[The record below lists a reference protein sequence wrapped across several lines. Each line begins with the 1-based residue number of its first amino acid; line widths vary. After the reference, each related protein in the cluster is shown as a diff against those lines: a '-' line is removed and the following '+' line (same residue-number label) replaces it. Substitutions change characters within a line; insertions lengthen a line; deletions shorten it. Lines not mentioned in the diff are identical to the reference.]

1 MFGNVDGGMPCLQF
15 VQRTALD
22 QGMNL
27 YVEQMRGSAE
37 VVYSVCGE
45 EREAQETKQQPT
57 RTVFSLSCLV
67 QTRLRFTRTGGRIG
81 T

>member
-37 VVYSVCGE
+37 VVYSV
-45 EREAQETKQQPT
+45 ER
-57 RTVFSLSCLV
+57 SG
-67 QTRLRFTRTGGRIG
+67 RLRRQSNSRREPCFH
-81 T
+81 

>member
-37 VVYSVCGE
+37 VAYSVCGE
-45 EREAQETKQQPT
+45 ER
-57 RTVFSLSCLV
+57 
-67 QTRLRFTRTGGRIG
+67 RLRRQSNSRREPCFH
-81 T
+81 